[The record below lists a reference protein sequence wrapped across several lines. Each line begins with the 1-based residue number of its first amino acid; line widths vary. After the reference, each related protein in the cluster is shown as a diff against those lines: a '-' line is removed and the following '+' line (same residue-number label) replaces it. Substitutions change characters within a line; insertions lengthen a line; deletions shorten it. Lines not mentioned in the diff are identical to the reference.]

1 MEPTQ
6 NLASMLKRSGQN
18 RPTLAAYMDVSLQ
31 TIHNWCTAR
40 VPVPVHQFGRLA
52 ENLTTFGASD
62 AEVAE
67 LMRAYLQMHGM
78 SDRLLRTL
86 SARSGASERSTVLLV
101 SWDIKSGGLFS
112 HFPGACRTAVQ
123 SLGMTCLV
131 VDCGG
136 DHQMKRTYIREA
148 IKHRYAGVILA
159 GVPGAPPSPVDELF
173 DAIQPLVNARIP
185 VVMIAPWSA
194 DVALPPGVTALGWD
208 SNVSNSMAIGHLR
221 DLGHERISVI
231 LSETGPM
238 VSGRYQGIDRTFSD
252 QGARIDEALVVWT
265 GDDPDDADEI
275 LGALGSATAIFA
287 SPSTL
292 LLLANG
298 CYAKNIRWPD
308 DISIITIGHPE
319 SIPQLGSNPFTYIAV
334 PVGRISRSA
343 AHILSS
349 LIEEDQTAYYQQF
362 AIYGKSAMRIMN
374 AGGGSVG
381 PLPSADATHSA
392 SLNAS

>member
-31 TIHNWCTAR
+31 TIHNWCTGR

-62 AEVAE
+62 AEIAE

-159 GVPGAPPSPVDELF
+159 GIPGAPPSPVDELF
-173 DAIQPLVNARIP
+173 DAIQPLVNAGIP
-185 VVMIAPWSA
+185 VAMIAPWSA

-275 LGALGSATAIFA
+275 LDALGSATAIFA
-287 SPSTL
+287 RPSTL
-292 LLLANG
+292 HLLANG

-374 AGGGSVG
+374 ADGGSVG
-381 PLPSADATHSA
+381 APTLR
-392 SLNAS
+392 

>member
-1 MEPTQ
+1 
-6 NLASMLKRSGQN
+6 
-18 RPTLAAYMDVSLQ
+18 
-31 TIHNWCTAR
+31 
-40 VPVPVHQFGRLA
+40 LA